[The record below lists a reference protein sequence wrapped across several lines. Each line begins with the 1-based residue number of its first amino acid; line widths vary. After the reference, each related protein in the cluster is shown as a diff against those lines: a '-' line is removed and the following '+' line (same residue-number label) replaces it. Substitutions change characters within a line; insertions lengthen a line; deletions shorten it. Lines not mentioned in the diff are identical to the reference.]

1 MTTDAASAPTAEP
14 AAATGGA
21 AGTAADI
28 RSAAAPAAAP
38 TGAVRRRSNS
48 FTGAKMLVR
57 ALQAQGVDTV
67 FGYPGGAIM
76 PVYDALPGSGLRH
89 ILTRHEQGAAF
100 AADAYARVAGKP
112 GVCFATSG
120 PGGTNLVTG
129 LANAM
134 LDSVPLI
141 AVTGQVARPLMG
153 TDAFQEVDM
162 FGITLPVV
170 KHSMIITDAES
181 IPEQVAEAFR
191 IAMSGRPGP
200 VLIDLPKDIAAA
212 QVTDRPAL
220 AAHHQPCPRP
230 APDALAE
237 AEALIRSAHKPLIYA
252 GGGVGMA
259 GATDA
264 LQRFIERTQI
274 PMVATLKGLGGIPTD
289 DTDFL
294 GMLGMHGNAAANLA
308 VQESDL
314 LICCGARFDDRATG
328 KLDTFAPNARILQFD
343 ADPAE
348 ISKLRTADHALVGDM
363 VAALDALDPGPLDIA
378 PWRDHTMALKQT
390 HAWRYDAPGEAVF
403 APLLLKQLSRA
414 AGDDAIITCD
424 VGQHQM
430 WVAQHCRFSRPEGH
444 LTSGGLGAMGFGL
457 PAGIGALLAEPHS
470 PVITVSGDGSI
481 MMNIQE
487 LATLKRYNLP
497 LKIVLLDNQA
507 LGMVRQ
513 WQDLFFAG
521 NFSEIDLA
529 DNPDFAALAR
539 VFGLEAIT
547 VTQRSE
553 VPTAIETLLK
563 TPGPALM
570 HVHIDPAA
578 NVWPLVPPGAANSDM
593 MDEDH

>member
-1 MTTDAASAPTAEP
+1 MP
-14 AAATGGA
+14 AK
-21 AGTAADI
+21 
-28 RSAAAPAAAP
+28 
-38 TGAVRRRSNS
+38 SNS
-48 FTGAKMLVR
+48 FTGARMLVR

-100 AADAYARVAGKP
+100 AADAYARVSGKP

-170 KHSMIITDAES
+170 KHSMIVQDPEAIAET
-181 IPEQVAEAFR
+181 VAQAFE
-191 IAMSGRPGP
+191 IATTGRPGP
-200 VLIDLPKDIAAA
+200 VLIDLPKDVAAA
-212 QVTDRPAL
+212 QVRER
-220 AAHHQPCPRP
+220 AAMVAVTKNFD
-230 APDALAE
+230 APKPTAISDAE
-237 AEALIRSAHKPLIYA
+237 AMIRAAERPLIYA

-259 GATDA
+259 GATEA
-264 LQRFIERTQI
+264 LQTFIDRTHI
-274 PMVATLKGLGGIPTD
+274 PMVATLKGLGALPTD
-289 DTDFL
+289 DSNFL

-328 KLDTFAPNARILQFD
+328 KLETFAPKARILQFD

-348 ISKLRTADHALVGDM
+348 ISKLRNADHALVGDM
-363 VAALDALDPGPLDIA
+363 AAALAALDPGALTIQ
-378 PWRDHTMALKQT
+378 PWRDHVMDLKQQ

-430 WVAQHCRFSRPEGH
+430 WVAQHCRFARPEGH

-470 PVITVSGDGSI
+470 PVITVTGDGSI

-521 NFSEIDLA
+521 NFSEIDLG

-539 VFGLEAIT
+539 VFGLDAIT
-547 VTQRSE
+547 VTHRSE
-553 VPTAIETLLK
+553 VPTAIDHLLNV
-563 TPGPALM
+563 PGPALM

-578 NVWPLVPPGAANSDM
+578 NVWPLVPPGAANSEM
-593 MDEDH
+593 MDED